1 MIAVL
6 AIVLIAT
13 LIALF
18 GWLGRPGLGNT
29 VSRTV
34 ALAFP
39 LIIVS
44 AAATITDGLTVSTA
58 VCSAVSVALGVVLAS
73 VLPMKGF
80 ATNSRPGTTAV
91 VAMIST
97 LVVLGLA
104 VAMVGWSS
112 FILTVVTGANRY
124 VTIVALVVAATGFA
138 AGGLGRTGVA
148 RVGMIAAIAAAA
160 LLLVAGLLLGTPGRA
175 FDPVVPVDG
184 PPLMKTLGY
193 AVIIVILGA
202 AHPGLRGIAATN
214 RRKVAVGGIISGLIA
229 AGILIGLVFLLGGSL
244 LYPSWPLSI
253 FNSYFPASIAVLVAG
268 FITALCVSTVGETI
282 DSSLIPWEGIDSAAG
297 DTMGKVPSRPVLV
310 VAVGTWTLVV
320 SLLTI
325 QVGAWVTALG
335 VAALVALLLSA
346 LVRRSADSGAVSG
359 PESSTI
365 NESRSTADH
374 SSLGG

>member
-1 MIAVL
+1 M
-6 AIVLIAT
+6 
-13 LIALF
+13 
-18 GWLGRPGLGNT
+18 
-29 VSRTV
+29 
-34 ALAFP
+34 
-39 LIIVS
+39 
-44 AAATITDGLTVSTA
+44 
-58 VCSAVSVALGVVLAS
+58 
-73 VLPMKGF
+73 
-80 ATNSRPGTTAV
+80 
-91 VAMIST
+91 
-97 LVVLGLA
+97 
-104 VAMVGWSS
+104 
-112 FILTVVTGANRY
+112 
-124 VTIVALVVAATGFA
+124 
-138 AGGLGRTGVA
+138 
-148 RVGMIAAIAAAA
+148 
-160 LLLVAGLLLGTPGRA
+160 
-175 FDPVVPVDG
+175 
-184 PPLMKTLGY
+184 
-193 AVIIVILGA
+193 
-202 AHPGLRGIAATN
+202 
-214 RRKVAVGGIISGLIA
+214 
-229 AGILIGLVFLLGGSL
+229 